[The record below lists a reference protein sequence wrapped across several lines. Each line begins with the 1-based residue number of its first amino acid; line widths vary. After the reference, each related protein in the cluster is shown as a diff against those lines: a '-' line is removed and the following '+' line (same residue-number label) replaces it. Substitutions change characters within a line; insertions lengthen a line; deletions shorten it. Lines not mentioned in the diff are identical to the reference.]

1 MGGFVV
7 YGVSRTDCRKKA
19 EKATPAELNMPVSE
33 WDVIVRALAEKLWNE
48 AKVVRISP
56 ELDSPRFCE
65 DWIAA
70 GRDNV
75 KLTKIMC
82 RGEKIDKHGAIT
94 IKGGQ
99 PGMTWLPFSES
110 MLPKFGPIE

>member
-19 EKATPAELNMPVSE
+19 EKATPAELNMTVSE
-33 WDVIVRALAEKLWNE
+33 WDAIVRVAAEKLWNVE
-48 AKVVRISP
+48 KIVRISP

-70 GRDNV
+70 GKDQV
-75 KLTKIMC
+75 KLAKIMC
-82 RGEKIDKHGAIT
+82 RGEKIDKHGAVT

-99 PGMTWLPFSES
+99 PVMTWLEFDES
-110 MLPKFGPIE
+110 KLPAFGPMK